1 MEESRGGHNPQR
13 GSPNLIWKIKSSD
26 VAVINLCP
34 FYHLMSPKFINLGGE
49 LRLNLQ
55 KFAPAV
61 CFFDIISTVIA
72 FSNR

>member
-55 KFAPAV
+55 KK
-61 CFFDIISTVIA
+61 FDIKSTVIA